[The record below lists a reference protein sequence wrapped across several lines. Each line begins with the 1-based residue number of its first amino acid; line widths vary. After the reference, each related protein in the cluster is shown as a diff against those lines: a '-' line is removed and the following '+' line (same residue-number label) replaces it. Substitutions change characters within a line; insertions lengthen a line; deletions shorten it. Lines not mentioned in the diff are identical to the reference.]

1 MDEQEQK
8 LLKEL
13 LQKKLHGT
21 LSKEEEEMLFALSAK
36 KTGRTP
42 SQPSSS
48 SNLATGLSAL
58 NNLMNATD
66 SLTNTL
72 DEMAGKVNTHSSQ
85 AEAKQTIAEMEA
97 EKKSKEK
104 KWWWQ

>member
-21 LSKEEEEMLFALSAK
+21 LSKEEEQMLFDLSAK
-36 KTGRTP
+36 KTGRSPSTP
-42 SQPSSS
+42 TSSA
-48 SNLATGLSAL
+48 NLATGLSKL
-58 NNLMNATD
+58 NNLITATD

-72 DEMAGKVNTHSSQ
+72 EEMAGKVNTHSSQ
-85 AEAKQTIAEMEA
+85 AEAKQTIAEM
-97 EKKSKEK
+97 
-104 KWWWQ
+104 

>member
-1 MDEQEQK
+1 MDENEQK

-13 LQKKLHGT
+13 LQKKLQDT
-21 LSKEEEEMLFALSAK
+21 LTKEEEQMLFDLSAK
-36 KTGRTP
+36 KTGRAP
-42 SQPSSS
+42 STSSSS

-58 NNLMNATD
+58 NNLMTATD

-72 DEMAGKVNTHSSQ
+72 DEMAGKVNTKSSQ
-85 AEAKQTIAEMEA
+85 AEAKQAIAEMEA

-104 KWWWQ
+104 KWWQ